1 MAAHTI
7 PAEEL
12 TASVFVTEEEYLR
25 TSYEPDCDY
34 VGGRLEERNLGEYE
48 HSGVQ
53 TTIATIFSI
62 AGYDWGLKVRV
73 ECRLQVAPK
82 RYRVPD
88 IMVLRQAQKVS
99 RIVREAPLICIEVL
113 SPEDSWSRLRE
124 KLNDYLAMG
133 VENVWCFD
141 PETREVRTYTVK
153 GFNLVTAP
161 ELAIEGTAVRL
172 NLAEAFAVLDE
183 G

>member
-1 MAAHTI
+1 MAAHII
-7 PAEEL
+7 PAEEFA
-12 TASVFVTEEEYLR
+12 ASVLVSEEEYLR
-25 TSYEPDCDY
+25 SSYEPDCDY
-34 VGGRLEERNLGEYE
+34 IDGRIEERSVGEYE

-53 TTIATIFSI
+53 TTIATILSI
-62 AGYDWGLKVRV
+62 AGPAWGLKVKV

-88 IMVLRQAQKVS
+88 IMVLRQEQKVS

-133 VENVWCFD
+133 VANVWCFD
-141 PETREVRTYTVK
+141 PETREVRIYTVD
-153 GFNLVTAP
+153 GFDVVTAP
-161 ELAIEGTAVRL
+161 ALYVERTAIHLV
-172 NLAEAFAVLDE
+172 LAEVFAVLDE
-183 G
+183 D